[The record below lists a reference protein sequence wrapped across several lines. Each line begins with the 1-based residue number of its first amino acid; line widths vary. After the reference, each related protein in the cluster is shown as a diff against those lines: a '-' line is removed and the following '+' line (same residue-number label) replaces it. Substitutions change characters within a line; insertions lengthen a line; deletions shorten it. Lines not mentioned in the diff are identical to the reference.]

1 MLLRKIFYETMAP
14 LGILSMEKN
23 DFNTNWSFKENGELY
38 FNYKTEQSITVH
50 NNETYSVI
58 IYQ

>member
-50 NNETYSVI
+50 NNET
-58 IYQ
+58 